1 MSLHRDIGMASND
14 ADDSAGHISDQLRKD
29 HERALAELA
38 VLRAE
43 TNEPLCFARLAH
55 LRRSWMIHALAEET
69 VVYKALEAAEIAAG
83 GKTRVDDRFAEHE
96 LVEGLFGKLSRGRP
110 GTLEWHARIDVIQE
124 LIARHIA
131 TGHDDMLVRLAER
144 FDAGT
149 LREMGR
155 RFDLTRDKLTLL
167 EEAKA
172 A

>member
-1 MSLHRDIGMASND
+1 MAS
-14 ADDSAGHISDQLRKD
+14 SGIRDQLHKD
-29 HERALAELA
+29 HKRALAELGA
-38 VLRAE
+38 LRDE
-43 TNEPLCFARLAH
+43 TGEQRSFARLAH
-55 LRRSWMIHALAEET
+55 LRRSWMVHALGVEI

-83 GKTRVDDRFAEHE
+83 GKTRVDDRFDEHE
-96 LVEGLFGKLSRGRP
+96 RVEGHFDKLAHGRP
-110 GTLEWHARIDVIQE
+110 GTLEWHARINVIQE

-131 TGHDDMLVRLAER
+131 TEHDDMLVRIAER